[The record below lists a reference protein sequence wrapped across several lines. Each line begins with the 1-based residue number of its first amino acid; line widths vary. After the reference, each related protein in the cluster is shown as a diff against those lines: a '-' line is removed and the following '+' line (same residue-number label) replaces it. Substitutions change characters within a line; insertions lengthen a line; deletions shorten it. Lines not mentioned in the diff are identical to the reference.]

1 MKTILTW
8 LTGLLFFRRKGK
20 PLSLSTLPRRLPPP
34 PPALLAAVLFRLLLA
49 VLGLAIT
56 RLRSEAV
63 SVCCLSFLELLLLS
77 LHLSITEC
85 AVHDTTQLSPA
96 QGLAVAST

>member
-20 PLSLSTLPRRLPPP
+20 PPSLSTLPRRLPPP

-49 VLGLAIT
+49 VLGLAIA
-56 RLRSEAV
+56 RLRSEAAV
-63 SVCCLSFLELLLLS
+63 RGLHVLLLLLCIWAS
-77 LHLSITEC
+77 LSEQCTIQRNTRC
-85 AVHDTTQLSPA
+85 RA
-96 QGLAVAST
+96 QGLAMAST